1 MSLAKEC
8 LIVFTRY
15 PEPGKTKTRLIPML
29 GAEGAARLQR
39 RMTEKTLT
47 HAKELETIRP
57 LVVQVYFTG
66 GDRNLMQNWLGS
78 DFIYQQ
84 QSQGDLGQRMASA
97 FQEAFAAGMTSAVI
111 IGTDCPDLDV
121 QLIAKAFHLL
131 QLYDLVLGPAEDG
144 GYYLI
149 GLRQLIPE
157 LFVGIPWS
165 THEVLQQTIRIAET
179 LDLAITY
186 LPQLK
191 DIDRPDDLVG
201 RSVFAKLD
209 FLPD

>member
-1 MSLAKEC
+1 MSLTKEC

-29 GAEGAARLQR
+29 GAEGAARLQH
-39 RMTEKTLT
+39 RMTENTLT
-47 HAKELETIRP
+47 QAKELEIIRP
-57 LVVQVYFTG
+57 SVVKVYFTG
-66 GDRNLMQNWLGS
+66 GDRKLMQNWLGS

-97 FQEAFAAGMTSAVI
+97 FQEAFAGGMTGAVI
-111 IGTDCPDLDV
+111 IGTDCPDLDA

-165 THEVLQQTIRIAET
+165 TDEVLQQTIRIAQA
-179 LDLAITY
+179 LDLAIAY
-186 LPQLK
+186 LPLLK
-191 DIDRPDDLVG
+191 DIDRPEDLVG
-201 RSVFAKLD
+201 RSF
-209 FLPD
+209 